1 MTTKLQ
7 TPINLPEFVP
17 PTMGAID
24 FGIPS
29 TGKYSD
35 GYKMVAFE
43 PGKIL
48 QAQELNEIQFRM
60 NVHETLTMRM
70 ISNWLNTLVN
80 FGSSASSGPGW
91 EGATPLDPSLVSYN
105 EGLSIVLFEGWYLCK
120 ANSNNMYF
128 WLYLKP
134 SVGSIVYSLDDI
146 TENSYIGF
154 TLNTTA
160 NQEYTG
166 EIVSCNDKG
175 ADGDYYSLNV
185 KSSSACGSSRYYLRI
200 TDVTTSTEPITN
212 SFVAIA
218 QRRSDGFYFLNN
230 IKVTEQ

>member
-1 MTTKLQ
+1 MATKLQ

-70 ISNWLNTLVN
+70 ISNW
-80 FGSSASSGPGW
+80 
-91 EGATPLDPSLVSYN
+91 
-105 EGLSIVLFEGWYLCK
+105 
-120 ANSNNMYF
+120 
-128 WLYLKP
+128 
-134 SVGSIVYSLDDI
+134 
-146 TENSYIGF
+146 
-154 TLNTTA
+154 
-160 NQEYTG
+160 
-166 EIVSCNDKG
+166 
-175 ADGDYYSLNV
+175 
-185 KSSSACGSSRYYLRI
+185 
-200 TDVTTSTEPITN
+200 
-212 SFVAIA
+212 
-218 QRRSDGFYFLNN
+218 
-230 IKVTEQ
+230 